1 MNRRA
6 LFVFVLLNIVISIG
20 VALAVILAYQ
30 TFVPQENAGM
40 PVVQTF
46 EVIITATP
54 GPTQTPW
61 VVTVQAAAPAV
72 GDGSGG
78 GGGEPTFAPT
88 LNADILPGIATA
100 AAETQVAIQASGSQE
115 QTYTVQ
121 SGDSP
126 SMIAQNLGVS
136 LADLLCANDLGTIED
151 PEYIFPGQTLIV
163 PGAGFVCVASAPPPT
178 EAPTERVIEAAANTA
193 VPTGGLTT
201 SSGTPIPTVT
211 LAPTAENA
219 QVTIVQVVAAGDVTR
234 EGVEIRNQGGLVDL
248 RGWTLTDAEGTA
260 YTFPDYRLF
269 SNAGV
274 TVFSRVGED
283 TPVAL
288 FWGQTRAVWQAGD
301 VVTLANARGEV
312 QSTLRV
318 AAVVPR

>member
-30 TFVPQENAGM
+30 TFVPQENTGM

-78 GGGEPTFAPT
+78 GGDEPTVAPT

-126 SMIAQNLGVS
+126 SIIAQNLGVS
-136 LADLLCANDLGTIED
+136 LSDLLCANDLAPSRTRIHL
-151 PEYIFPGQTLIV
+151 PGQTLIV

-193 VPTGGLTT
+193 VPAGAGGLTT
-201 SSGTPIPTVT
+201 SGGTPIPTVT

-219 QVTIVQVVAAGDVTR
+219 QVTIVQVVAAGM
-234 EGVEIRNQGGLVDL
+234 
-248 RGWTLTDAEGTA
+248 
-260 YTFPDYRLF
+260 
-269 SNAGV
+269 
-274 TVFSRVGED
+274 
-283 TPVAL
+283 
-288 FWGQTRAVWQAGD
+288 
-301 VVTLANARGEV
+301 
-312 QSTLRV
+312 
-318 AAVVPR
+318 